1 MTHFLLRERMNDPF
15 DILFR
20 DFFNSNSNF
29 NFLSDVKI
37 THPVDIFED
46 PQGLH
51 FEIACTGLT
60 KEDVNIDIEG
70 DVLKVSYTRPKGDD
84 SPDSEDR
91 TYLVKNVARRSFN
104 LGYKIS
110 TRFDLTQAQANMQG
124 GLLHISIPFAEA
136 SKPRSLKIK

>member
-51 FEIACTGLT
+51 FEIACTGLS

-70 DVLKVSYTRPKGDD
+70 DVLKVSYARPKGDD

-110 TRFDLTQAQANMQG
+110 TRFDLTKAEANMQG
-124 GLLHISIPFAEA
+124 GLLHISIPFAES

>member
-1 MTHFLLRERMNDPF
+1 MFRERMNDPF

-20 DFFNSNSNF
+20 DFFNSSSNF

-51 FEIACTGLT
+51 FEIACTGLS

-70 DVLKVSYTRPKGDD
+70 DVLKVLHTRPKGDD

-110 TRFDLTQAQANMQG
+110 TRFDLTKADANMQG
-124 GLLHISIPFAEA
+124 GLLHILIPFAEN

>member
-1 MTHFLLRERMNDPF
+1 MTLIQRPSEF
-15 DILFR
+15 DILIKNLFDVES
-20 DFFNSNSNF
+20 DFNTPKGFKSP
-29 NFLSDVKI
+29 
-37 THPVDIFED
+37 HPVDIFED

-110 TRFDLTQAQANMQG
+110 TRFDLTKADANMQG
-124 GLLHISIPFAEA
+124 GLLHISIPFAES

>member
-20 DFFNSNSNF
+20 DFFNSSSNF

-51 FEIACTGLT
+51 FEIACTGLI

-110 TRFDLTQAQANMQG
+110 TRFDLTKADANMQG
-124 GLLHISIPFAEA
+124 GLLHISIPFAES